1 MKTILAAL
9 AVTLGV
15 MSATLPASADY
26 SAPDASRLQQALTHG
41 Y

>member
-26 SAPDASRLQQALTHG
+26 KSPSDSRLQQALTNG